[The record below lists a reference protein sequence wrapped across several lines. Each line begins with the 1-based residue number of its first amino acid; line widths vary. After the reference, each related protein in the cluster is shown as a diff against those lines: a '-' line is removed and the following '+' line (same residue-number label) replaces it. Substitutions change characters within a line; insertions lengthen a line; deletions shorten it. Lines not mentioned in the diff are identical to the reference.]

1 MADPVPL
8 LKSLSEVAIYGL
20 LGWFCQPKLK
30 LVHDFRNGDP
40 TDESAGTIRVA
51 IQNSGKKIAKNI
63 IVELRIYRPQGISSE
78 NGLLFS
84 RDRGDSEVLAGSGN
98 WDGSGRLKPKCFR
111 YRLKPHVS
119 VDARRPPLEIVDIA
133 VRAAKESTPEDL
145 DHEIEWTI
153 YCAGVAPTAGQ
164 IAWSG
169 LDLKRIL
176 TKDLDEIRSEVVH
189 EVPSST
195 LPEPDQD
202 GAE

>member
-1 MADPVPL
+1 MADPMAL
-8 LKSLSEVAIYGL
+8 LRSLSKVAIDGL

-30 LVHDFRNGDP
+30 LVHDFRNGDQAN
-40 TDESAGTIRVA
+40 ESAGTIRVA

-63 IVELRIYRPQGISSE
+63 IVELRIYRPQGIGSE

-84 RDRGDSEVLAGSGN
+84 RDRGHFEVLAGSAN

-111 YRLKPHVS
+111 YRLKPHVL
-119 VDARRPPLEIVDIA
+119 VDARRPPLEIVDI
-133 VRAAKESTPEDL
+133 VVSAAKESTPEDL

-153 YCAGVAPTAGQ
+153 YCPGVAPTAGQ

-169 LDLKRIL
+169 LDLKPIL
-176 TKDLDEIRSEVVH
+176 TKNLHENSSEVVH
-189 EVPSST
+189 EVPSSK
-195 LPEPDQD
+195 LPEADQD